1 MSDAVSIRSCAS
13 REETRFLKSALEVN
27 GINAKV
33 LADRFAGSSLQIFGG
48 VKLIVLQ
55 KDAER
60 AREVI
65 NRDQDD

>member
-1 MSDAVSIRSCAS
+1 MSDSVSIRSCAS
-13 REETRFLKSALEVN
+13 REEARFLKSALEVN
-27 GINAKV
+27 GINATV

-55 KDAER
+55 EDAER